1 MQQSILSQTP
11 REKEQEMYVER
22 KMKSVWD
29 RKTEQKMI
37 RRRHELG
44 INFSD
49 LFGDRM
55 DVLNDS
61 SVTEGHFIVHVNNLF
76 S

>member
-1 MQQSILSQTP
+1 MQQSIPSQTP

-29 RKTEQKMI
+29 RKAEQKMI

-44 INFSD
+44 INFPD

-61 SVTEGHFIVHVNNLF
+61 SVTEGHFIVHVNHLF

>member
-1 MQQSILSQTP
+1 MQQSIPSQAP

-29 RKTEQKMI
+29 RKTEQKVI

-44 INFSD
+44 INFPD
-49 LFGDRM
+49 LFGDRV

-61 SVTEGHFIVHVNNLF
+61 SVTEGHFIVRVNHLF